1 MDNPNHIRETLGR
14 LKEQGNKMLEFI
26 KGFKIKNIDFKEDNS
41 NDFNIKSRNM
51 KVALSSLMI
60 ISIIALCITGYRVYD
75 IKMRAFDVYLG
86 EDIIGTVRNQEE
98 VNHIMDNLEK
108 ELSNTYNIDVVLDKD
123 IRFEQTR
130 AKDEL
135 ITSSSN
141 LQKEIKSKM
150 HFLVSGYAL
159 EVDGVEV
166 GVLKTKEDVEAI
178 ISEIKQPYE
187 DMAKEGTDIK
197 DISIVENIQVVKRE
211 VPLNKIKEKEDLYNH
226 LLTGSEEIKTHMVEV
241 GESFWTIAK
250 IYNLSVD
257 ELEAAN
263 PDKNPEKLQIGDEV
277 KLIVPKS
284 VLTVATVLEVE
295 YTENINYETE
305 IEYDDTMYKNQK
317 KTKIN
322 GSNGERKV
330 LAEETKHNGIL
341 VDKDIVKEEVITNP
355 VTEVIVKGTKE
366 VPKTVATGTFLM
378 PTRGRVS
385 SRYGMRSGRMHSG
398 LDIAAPIGTA
408 IKAADGGKV
417 IYSGSNRSGYGKMVE
432 IDHGNG
438 FITRYAHCSK
448 LLVSVGDKIYKGQH
462 IANVGNTGRSTGP
475 HLHFEVLK
483 NGKNYNPSNY
493 VK

>member
-1 MDNPNHIRETLGR
+1 MDNPNYNYMRETFDKLR
-14 LKEQGNKMLEFI
+14 KTFDKLKLNGN
-26 KGFKIKNIDFKEDNS
+26 D
-41 NDFNIKSRNM
+41 M

-60 ISIIALCITGYRVYD
+60 LSIVALSITGYKAYE
-75 IKMRAFDVYLG
+75 IKMKAFDVYLG
-86 EDIIGTVRNQEE
+86 EDIIGTVRSQEE
-98 VNHIMDNLEK
+98 VSDIMDNLEK

-123 IRFEQTR
+123 IKFEQTK
-130 AKDEL
+130 AKEEL
-135 ITSSSN
+135 ITSSSD
-141 LQKEIKSKM
+141 LQKQIKSKM

-159 EVDGVEV
+159 EVDGTEV
-166 GVLKTKEDVEAI
+166 GVLKAREDIEDI
-178 ISEIKQPYE
+178 INEIKKPYE

-197 DISIVENIQVVKRE
+197 DISIVENVQIVKKE
-211 VPLNKIKEKEDLYNH
+211 VPLNNIKEKEDLYNH

-250 IYNLSVD
+250 IYNLSVED
-257 ELEAAN
+257 LEAAN
-263 PDKNPEKLQIGDEV
+263 PDKNPERLQIGDEV
-277 KLIVPKS
+277 KLVVPKS

-305 IEYDDTMYKNQK
+305 IEYDETMYTNQK
-317 KTKIN
+317 KTKVN

-330 LAEETKHNGIL
+330 VAKEIKHNGII
-341 VDKDIVKEEVITNP
+341 VDKDIVKEEIITEP
-355 VTEVIVKGTKE
+355 VKEVVVKGTKE
-366 VPKTVATGTFLM
+366 VPKTVATGTFLT

-385 SRYGMRSGRMHSG
+385 SRYGMRGGRMHRG

-408 IKAADGGKV
+408 IKASDGGKV
-417 IYSGSNRSGYGKMVE
+417 IYSGSGKSGYGKMVE

-448 LLVSVGDKIYKGQH
+448 LLVNVGDKVYKGQH
-462 IANVGNTGRSTGP
+462 IANVGNTGRSSGP

-493 VK
+493 LK